1 MFGQVSDSLR
11 RLLISNQSNVQVL
24 SGMAQLENAKFAAM
38 VMATQLYERWQQ
50 GRDDLAM
57 ECYQMLAHGGVLVA
71 FLMSASRVKNRPG
84 MQHLEAFTH
93 EFQKQAPYTVC
104 GQWTNRLCN
113 SLPVNSKEK
122 NEAFVAALTRE
133 LDEAVG
139 LHVQAWMRMAPL
151 DGIQHERY
159 LLALRDVC
167 LTWPVFSPVVKLIG
181 QFAWACLRG
190 AKEQASRPP

>member
-57 ECYQMLAHGGVLVA
+57 ECYQMLALGGVLVA
-71 FLMSASRVKNRPG
+71 FLMSTSRVKNRPG
-84 MQHLEAFTH
+84 MQHLEAFTQ

-139 LHVQAWMRMAPL
+139 LHVQAWMRMAP
-151 DGIQHERY
+151 
-159 LLALRDVC
+159 
-167 LTWPVFSPVVKLIG
+167 
-181 QFAWACLRG
+181 
-190 AKEQASRPP
+190 